1 MLMHCCPSITGA
13 SWLKYTLL
21 VYQKDYLC
29 EHNTLPKA
37 IFQTSYW
44 ALTGRRRRIDCK
56 FLAAGAASLLGWGSF
71 IPLLCSGSYKIIPS
85 YYWTATTGPDP
96 QDLGKKPLLGPS
108 EP

>member
-56 FLAAGAASLLGWGSF
+56 FLAAGAASLLGWGA
-71 IPLLCSGSYKIIPS
+71 PLFR
-85 YYWTATTGPDP
+85 YYVLEATRLFLATTG
-96 QDLGKKPLLGPS
+96 LLPLDRTPKI
-108 EP
+108 

>member
-1 MLMHCCPSITGA
+1 MLVHCCPSITGA

-56 FLAAGAASLLGWGSF
+56 FLAAGARLSAWVGGSF
-71 IPLLCSGSYKIIPS
+71 IPLQLEA
-85 YYWTATTGPDP
+85 TRLFLATTG
-96 QDLGKKPLLGPS
+96 LLPLDRTPKI
-108 EP
+108 